1 MTMKI
6 LDRLIEILCAER
18 GEPVPALTDD
28 QKPNYFRALCNV
40 RPPIP
45 TTETF
50 LRLQNEYLTAK
61 TIERGIVDVEN
72 FNYKDNVAL
81 WRGDIT
87 RLNADAIVNACNAQ
101 LLGCFHPLHN
111 CIDNVI
117 HSNAGIQV
125 RLDCYELTK
134 GQEQPNGIVQV
145 TRAYNLPSKFIF
157 HTVGPI
163 VYGKVSQ
170 ANERDLKNCY
180 LSCLNKADEMN
191 LKTIAFCC
199 IATGE
204 FRFPGKIAAQIA
216 VRTVREY
223 KTQTNSKIKVVF
235 NVFKENDYA
244 IYKRILDSN
253 RAIKKS
259 IE

>member
-1 MTMKI
+1 MNTTEKLNKMI
-6 LDRLIEILCAER
+6 QMLCEER

-40 RPPIP
+40 RPPMLV
-45 TTETF
+45 TETF

-61 TIERGIVDVEN
+61 TIERGIVDVED

-125 RLDCYELTK
+125 RLDCYALTR
-134 GQEQPNGIVQV
+134 GREEANGKVQV

-170 ANERDLKNCY
+170 VNERDFKNCY

-199 IATGE
+199 ISTGE
-204 FRFPGKIAAQIA
+204 YRYPKKDACHLA
-216 VRTVREY
+216 VNTVREW
-223 KTQTNSKIKVVF
+223 KTATGSPLKIIF
-235 NVFKENDYA
+235 NVFLNEDEKYYERELGTEN
-244 IYKRILDSN
+244 K
-253 RAIKKS
+253 
-259 IE
+259 